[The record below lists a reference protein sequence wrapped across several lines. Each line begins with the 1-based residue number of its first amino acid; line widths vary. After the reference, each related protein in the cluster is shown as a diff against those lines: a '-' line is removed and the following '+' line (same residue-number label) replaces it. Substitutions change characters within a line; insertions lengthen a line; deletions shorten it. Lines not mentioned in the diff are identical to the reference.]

1 MFDVFGVFDVF
12 EIFGEKNIW
21 HVFDVFDVFDVI
33 DHFKPKSEPF
43 LMYLTYLRY
52 LLSEKGKISNRE
64 SKIREAVTKVHEMH
78 EKTTYESL
86 KKNGKSWSFRPTG
99 GSPPPFP

>member
-1 MFDVFGVFDVF
+1 M
-12 EIFGEKNIW
+12 KKIW

-64 SKIREAVTKVHEMH
+64 SKIRGTVTKVHEMH
-78 EKTTYESL
+78 EKAI
-86 KKNGKSWSFRPTG
+86 GKP
-99 GSPPPFP
+99 